1 MGVSLKNIVHDTTMS
16 AAELNGKTVG
26 SGVTITGILTEQG
39 YQLAVADAVR
49 KSMLATAQQRLTA
62 FKSANDNS
70 LQSAASSISS
80 PLSGVVGDA
89 RSRLESA
96 QDAVKDAQKSLTD
109 AAKSAKAE
117 PMANASKTD
126 PALDPYLSRNASVYY
141 GTATEQFYK
150 EISWQ
155 DASLNAAN
163 QALSVDQ
170 EALQTQQEALQTAQ
184 QELATAQAQYDQ
196 LQSIASSANR
206 MAESKMDP
214 NLIGDAIAA
223 KLASAGFQ
231 ATAQQMAEAARSFAL
246 AATEAK
252 MEKTIAA
259 LSIPVME
266 RTQPTMADRALFNA
280 TPGFSS
286 AQPFAAPL
294 QNTALLKPHAT
305 GGDLLLPG
313 SGGEQPYVV
322 SAQPGERL
330 RISPR
335 GQGGDGPSV
344 NNTMNVEVH
353 GVTDPSALLGRLGQ
367 LAGQMGPPGYS
378 KAAMRAARLAA

>member
-1 MGVSLKNIVHDTTMS
+1 
-16 AAELNGKTVG
+16 
-26 SGVTITGILTEQG
+26 
-39 YQLAVADAVR
+39 LAVADAVR

-170 EALQTQQEALQTAQ
+170 EALQAQQEALQTAQ

-214 NLIGDAIAA
+214 AAIGDAIAA
-223 KLASAGFQ
+223 KLASAGFKRR
-231 ATAQQMAEAARSFAL
+231 RSRWRKPR
-246 AATEAK
+246 E
-252 MEKTIAA
+252 
-259 LSIPVME
+259 
-266 RTQPTMADRALFNA
+266 
-280 TPGFSS
+280 
-286 AQPFAAPL
+286 
-294 QNTALLKPHAT
+294 ALLWQRQKPKCKR
-305 GGDLLLPG
+305 
-313 SGGEQPYVV
+313 
-322 SAQPGERL
+322 RL
-330 RISPR
+330 RRFPF
-335 GQGGDGPSV
+335 P
-344 NNTMNVEVH
+344 
-353 GVTDPSALLGRLGQ
+353 
-367 LAGQMGPPGYS
+367 
-378 KAAMRAARLAA
+378 